1 MNNFIVTV
9 GIPFYNPGANFEL
22 AILSVLG
29 QTFKELNLILLDD
42 GSDDGISVFLANKYK
57 FIDTRVS
64 VISDG
69 ENRGLVA
76 RLNELS
82 TIVKTKY
89 YARMDADDIMHP
101 ERIQKQID
109 ILESNISLNACASV
123 ALTINE
129 NNELTGK
136 LGSFWPKKRTEFL
149 IKNSLI
155 HPSILF
161 STAWIQSKNYD
172 QQWTRMEDLELWYRT
187 FDKVNLEVI
196 NEPLLYYRVSSNS
209 KSKYVK
215 TEQYKRKFFFSVYK
229 KKEITF
235 FFYLYL
241 TLLSIIKQLLYPF
254 VSSFSFQLRDTIDW
268 KQELDYL
275 YFLYKFQKSRIV

>member
-1 MNNFIVTV
+1 MNNCIVTV

-22 AILSVLG
+22 AILSVLQ

-42 GSDDGISVFLANKYK
+42 GSDDGISLLLANRYK
-57 FIDTRVS
+57 FVDNRVS
-64 VISDG
+64 VLSDG

-82 TIVKTKY
+82 NIVKTKY

-109 ILESNISLNACASV
+109 ILESNISLNACASE
-123 ALTINE
+123 AIIINE

-136 LGSFWPKKRTEFL
+136 LSSFWPTKRTDFL
-149 IKNSLI
+149 LKNSLI

-161 STAWIQSKNYD
+161 STSWISSKSYD
-172 QQWTRMEDLELWYRT
+172 PQWTRMEDLELWFRT
-187 FDKVNLEVI
+187 FDELNLEVLK
-196 NEPLLYYRVSSNS
+196 EPLLYYRVDSNS

-215 TEQYKRKFFFSVYK
+215 TEQYKRKFFFAIYK

-235 FFYLYL
+235 FFCLYL
-241 TLLSIIKQLLYPF
+241 TLLSLIKQLISPV
-254 VSSFSFQLRDTIDW
+254 VSSSSQLRETVDW
-268 KQELDYL
+268 KNELDYL
-275 YFLYKFQKSRIV
+275 YFLNKFQNSRFV